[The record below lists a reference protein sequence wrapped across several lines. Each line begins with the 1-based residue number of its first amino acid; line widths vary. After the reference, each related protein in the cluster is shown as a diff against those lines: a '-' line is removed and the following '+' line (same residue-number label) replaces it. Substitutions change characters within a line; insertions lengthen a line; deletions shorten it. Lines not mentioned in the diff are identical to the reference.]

1 MKTGVF
7 AFDACCAAVR
17 YYVAL
22 KTWSRLIK
30 KRARQAVDT
39 IAAHVSGSK
48 KVFYYRRGP
57 TKGPAALR
65 NIEPALGVLTG
76 CAQLA

>member
-39 IAAHVSGSK
+39 IAAHVSGST
-48 KVFYYRRGP
+48 KVFNYRRGL
-57 TKGPAALR
+57 TKDPAALR
-65 NIEPALGVLTG
+65 NIEPALGLLTG
-76 CAQLA
+76 CAKPA

>member
-7 AFDACCAAVR
+7 AFDACCGAVR

-22 KTWSRLIK
+22 KTWSHLIK

-48 KVFYYRRGP
+48 KVFYYRRGL

-76 CAQLA
+76 CAQPA